1 MAFNSAGELHA
12 VDFAEGQVVKVDV
25 AAGTREVLADI
36 DGVLDNLAFDARDRL
51 FTTAFADGQ
60 LLTMTPGGQLRALDR
75 GGFIAPGGVAVDGD
89 GTVWVADFFTVRGF
103 ESSRNPAVSF
113 YDRFDPPFAGPA
125 NANTV
130 AVDGDTLITT
140 GWFSNSVQ
148 VLDAASGEVLEDIR
162 TLAAPANAIRFG
174 DSLAVAQVGAGNVVD
189 ARNGAVLVDGLSYPL
204 GLAADGAVLYVS
216 DRATGVVWTVNGQ
229 QVEQLASGLSS
240 PEGLAVDG
248 GRLLVV
254 EEGRDRVAAINL
266 TTGAVTPVITGLDLG
281 SRVVPS
287 ALPHFV
293 FNGVAV
299 GPDQSI
305 YVTADGA
312 NAVYQFRR

>member
-1 MAFNSAGELHA
+1 M
-12 VDFAEGQVVKVDV
+12 
-25 AAGTREVLADI
+25 
-36 DGVLDNLAFDARDRL
+36 
-51 FTTAFADGQ
+51 
-60 LLTMTPGGQLRALDR
+60 
-75 GGFIAPGGVAVDGD
+75 
-89 GTVWVADFFTVRGF
+89 
-103 ESSRNPAVSF
+103 
-113 YDRFDPPFAGPA
+113 
-125 NANTV
+125 
-130 AVDGDTLITT
+130 
-140 GWFSNSVQ
+140 
-148 VLDAASGEVLEDIR
+148 
-162 TLAAPANAIRFG
+162 
-174 DSLAVAQVGAGNVVD
+174 D